1 VLVVAAVVV
10 VVAVVV
16 AVAVVVV
23 AEMVSNSGHRHPW
36 QVEGSIVFG
45 SWNRASVRQG
55 QAWRLR
61 ISDLSTFSSLVLDGI
76 G

>member
-1 VLVVAAVVV
+1 MVVVAAVV
-10 VVAVVV
+10 VVV

-23 AEMVSNSGHRHPW
+23 AEMVSNPGHRHPW

-61 ISDLSTFSSLVLDGI
+61 VSDPSIFLSLVLDGN

>member
-1 VLVVAAVVV
+1 VLVVAAVV
-10 VVAVVV
+10 VVV

-23 AEMVSNSGHRHPW
+23 AEMVSNPCHRHPW

-45 SWNRASVRQG
+45 SWNRASVRQE

-61 ISDLSTFSSLVLDGI
+61 VSDPSIFLSLVLDGN